1 MHRLTDLA
9 AGKRLADARALARK
23 ELDLLQ
29 PPEKISTVE
38 CAEKY
43 RLLPGQEAGAI
54 VRYDR
59 MRTPYNVGP
68 MSSLDDPKCQ
78 MVVMVKPSRS
88 GGTAVAENYLFK
100 LIKFGPMTH
109 VSWALNSDEAVTDYV
124 RNVVRPMFDLNPDLQ
139 GRVGSNRGEDTDSY
153 KLVGGYP
160 VEWLSAKDSTFRNR
174 QPGFMCLD
182 ETDAWAKKWA
192 ASPRVQIDGRQK
204 MLGNRRKAALMS
216 HPDLGYQS
224 GIGSAFEDTS
234 RGIYVMTCP
243 ECLGHAAAYATK
255 YWDDV
260 PQFKLHWT
268 RNEELPV
275 DERVKLAEQSAAV
288 LCPHCGTCLTDQ
300 QRRDMVDAALTRN
313 DNSRDGWMHRGQRL
327 DPEAG
332 VVGEPDAH
340 TAHGYWVHGIMLK
353 TQDIAKLARD
363 YEQALIKFERS
374 RDAAQLKEFL
384 SKQLGEIFEGAATTG
399 GVSAR
404 ILKERVAEAG
414 YDRGFVPRGVQF
426 ITAAIDPG
434 RRKFDAAFWGWD
446 LQGRS
451 WLIDRITERQRFQD
465 NGQWRDID
473 LYGRIDDWDILWAT
487 VLNRTFPIIGKPDMA
502 MPVAVTLLD
511 SSDGNVTWKAREFA
525 RRAMLG
531 GYAWGGWQ
539 RLKLIKGQAGKRPA
553 LPEAPTRID
562 KDERGQQVE
571 PVLME
576 YRLGVDA
583 LKAQTVERLATPDG
597 EPGWCQFPRE
607 LEPHYLEE
615 YFGETLI
622 DGKWVRSGP
631 NETLDLHGY
640 AEAGRQLLQPDRA
653 EIDWINARP
662 VWATPI
668 SLSKKAEEAAP
679 DDGPSIFDAFAAL
692 ND

>member
-1 MHRLTDLA
+1 
-9 AGKRLADARALARK
+9 
-23 ELDLLQ
+23 
-29 PPEKISTVE
+29 
-38 CAEKY
+38 
-43 RLLPGQEAGAI
+43 
-54 VRYDR
+54 

-78 MVVMVKPSRS
+78 MLVMVKPSRS

-124 RNVVRPMFDLNPDLQ
+124 RNVVKPMFDLNPDLKH
-139 GRVGSNRGEDTDSY
+139 RVGSNRGDDTDSY
-153 KLVGGYP
+153 KLVSGYP

-192 ASPRVQIDGRQK
+192 ASPRIQIDGRQK

-243 ECLGHAAAYATK
+243 ECGGHAAAYATK

-260 PQFKLHWT
+260 PQFKLSWT
-268 RNEELPV
+268 RNEELPT
-275 DERVKLAEQSAAV
+275 DERVKLAERSAAV
-288 LCPHCGTCLTDQ
+288 ACPHCGSALNDQ

-327 DPEAG
+327 DPELG
-332 VVGEPDAH
+332 VIGEPDAH

-363 YEQALIKFERS
+363 YEQALIKFERTK
-374 RDAAQLKEFL
+374 DAAQLKEFL

-404 ILKERVAEAG
+404 ILKERVAEAA
-414 YDRGFVPRGVQF
+414 YDRGTVPRPVQF
-426 ITAAIDPG
+426 ITAAIDLG
-434 RRKFDAAFWGWD
+434 KVKFDAAFIGWD
-446 LQGRS
+446 LEGRS
-451 WLIDRITERQRFQD
+451 WLIDRITVRNRRDDDGVERP
-465 NGQWRDID
+465 ID
-473 LYGRIDDWDILWAT
+473 LYGRQADYDVMWET
-487 VLNRTFPIIGKPDMA
+487 VLNKRFPLIGKPDLVL
-502 MPVAVTLLD
+502 PVAVVALD
-511 SSDGNVTWKAREFA
+511 SSDGNATWKAREFA
-525 RRAMLG
+525 RRTVTQ
-531 GYAWGGWQ
+531 GYGWVGQ
-539 RLKLIKGQAGKRPA
+539 GFWPRLKLIKGQDGKRPI
-553 LPEAPTRID
+553 LPEAPTKID
-562 KDERGQQVE
+562 KDERGHQVE
-571 PVLME
+571 PELVE
-576 YRLGVDA
+576 YRLGVDK
-583 LKAQTVERLATPDG
+583 LKEQTIERLAVTPG
-597 EPGWCQFPRE
+597 EPGCCSFPRE
-607 LEPHYLEE
+607 IEPHYLDEF
-615 YFGETLI
+615 FGETLI
-622 DGKWVRSGP
+622 DGKWVKNGR
-631 NETLDLHGY
+631 NEMLDLYGY
-640 AEAGRQLLQPDRA
+640 CEAGRLMLAPDRA

-668 SLSKKAEEAAP
+668 SLSKQAEQAAP
-679 DDGPSIFDAFAAL
+679 AEGPSIFDAFAAL
-692 ND
+692 NGD